1 MPSGDRPRRL
11 RVGSLEATFDD
22 GGLRWISFDGV
33 EILRGILL
41 TARDADWR
49 TLRPEIRGLRA
60 VTEADGFSIAFDA
73 HWHGER
79 FEVDGHV
86 AFEGDRTGLIEAR
99 FTAHVEAETVVQRIG
114 LIVLHPASVA
124 GRPFEATHEIG
135 PTLGEFPVLVTADRF
150 MTEIRAMRW
159 EPAADL
165 RASLKFDGDLWETED
180 QRAWTDASFKSYSP
194 PLSRP
199 HPVTLATD
207 VTLEAGIRMEVA
219 RTGEQ
224 PGRVTRSRRAKG
236 ERITVQDE
244 TLATLPPIGLGW
256 SGPLRSDEAARLH
269 SLHPAHLRVVLDRT
283 RDDWRPELRGAA
295 QDALAVGTALQLELV
310 AFADDKGRDDLAG
323 ALGALH
329 VPIAGALVF
338 GTVGDA
344 GLVTSEASA
353 VGAMRDRLRAVVPGI
368 EVGGGSRVNYAELAA
383 ASAQPLRSLDTIAFA
398 VTPQIHAAD
407 AATVIENLATLPV
420 LMESAAVLSGGR
432 PLDVLCSFRPRFD
445 AYATPAERRQAPT
458 RFDDR
463 LADDLGSAWLI
474 GTLAGV
480 LLWQTGRVTILEAS
494 GPAGVLRSGDLVA
507 TLEAVMSMGAGQV
520 LRVETTEGC
529 AALAI
534 RSQGRLRVII
544 ANLLDRVIKLS
555 VALPMGWHPRD
566 GTGGFDLAPLHHL
579 AIDAGPG

>member
-11 RVGSLEATFDD
+11 RVGSLEATYDH

-60 VTEADGFSIAFDA
+60 VTEANGFSIAFDA

-79 FEVDGHV
+79 FEVDSHV
-86 AFEGDRTGLIEAR
+86 AFEGDRTGRIGAWL
-99 FTAHVEAETVVQRIG
+99 TAHVEAKTVVQRIG

-135 PTLGEFPVLVTADRF
+135 PTLGDFPVLVTADQF

-159 EPAADL
+159 EPADDL
-165 RASLKFDGDLWETED
+165 RASLMFDGDLWETED

-207 VTLEAGIRMEVA
+207 VTLDTRIRMEVA
-219 RTGEQ
+219 RTGER
-224 PGRVTRSRRAKG
+224 PGRVTRRRRAKR
-236 ERITVQDE
+236 ERITVHDE

-256 SGPLRSDEAARLH
+256 SRPLRSDEAARLR
-269 SLHPAHLRVVLDRT
+269 SLHPAHLRVVVDRT
-283 RDDWRPELRGAA
+283 RGDWHPELRGAA
-295 QDALAVGTALQLELV
+295 QDAVAVGTALQLELV
-310 AFADDKGRDDLAG
+310 AFADGKARDELAE

-329 VPIAGALVF
+329 VPIVGALVF

-353 VGAMRDRLRAVVPGI
+353 VGAVRDRLRATMPGI
-368 EVGGGSRVNYAELAA
+368 EIGGGSRVNYAELAA
-383 ASAQPLRSLDTIAFA
+383 ASPQPLRSLDTIAFA

-420 LMESAAVLSGGR
+420 LMESAAALSGGR
-432 PLDVLCSFRPRFD
+432 PLDVLCSFRPNS
-445 AYATPAERRQAPT
+445 TPT
-458 RFDDR
+458 RAR
-463 LADDLGSAWLI
+463 LSAGCPRPGSM
-474 GTLAGV
+474 TV
-480 LLWQTGRVTILEAS
+480 S
-494 GPAGVLRSGDLVA
+494 
-507 TLEAVMSMGAGQV
+507 
-520 LRVETTEGC
+520 
-529 AALAI
+529 
-534 RSQGRLRVII
+534 
-544 ANLLDRVIKLS
+544 
-555 VALPMGWHPRD
+555 PM
-566 GTGGFDLAPLHHL
+566 TSAP
-579 AIDAGPG
+579 PG